1 MNATR
6 VERREKKADSRHA
19 RRGFTLVELMVVIG
33 IIVILISILGV
44 TLSHMGQQA
53 KEAATNTTITK
64 IHRMLEQRMEAF
76 DRAMN
81 QTEKNASRDRTYQQ
95 ARSNAITELNNLKV
109 SVNNAQ
115 LKILVRKRF
124 KQANFPQSFA
134 EAGVTAPTG
143 HTADTESSEVLYSML
158 TEGEVG
164 GAAPVDAG
172 EFLASEV
179 GDTDGD
185 GLIEFIDAWG
195 SPLRF
200 YRWPTRLFKDE
211 NGNHLEGPAKLLVQ
225 GLPQHNSATEDLLDS
240 DPDDP
245 LEKLAGVITALAD
258 TSTSFESLY
267 HTPYTYHV
275 PLIVSAGVDLELGM
289 GEPNSATLA
298 HRLGQVTDSDLILD
312 NFTNRNQRSGD

>member
-6 VERREKKADSRHA
+6 VEKRETKDASRHA

-44 TLSHMGQQA
+44 TLSHMTQQA
-53 KEAATNTTITK
+53 KETATNTTITK
-64 IHRMLEQRMEAF
+64 LHRMLEQRMEAF
-76 DRAMN
+76 DRAMD
-81 QTEKNASRDRTYQQ
+81 QIEKNASRDPAYQT
-95 ARSNAITELNNLKV
+95 ARRSAIIELNNLKV
-109 SVNNAQ
+109 PVNNAQ

-124 KQANFPQSFA
+124 KQSNFPQRLEGLGS
-134 EAGVTAPTG
+134 TG
-143 HTADTESSEVLYSML
+143 DSSDITESSERLYLML

-200 YRWPTRLFKDE
+200 YRRSTRLFKSD
-211 NGNHLEGPAKLLVQ
+211 GTNHTEGPSVPNDHDNVVLLIQ
-225 GLPQHNSATEDLLDS
+225 GSSDDLVDS

-245 LEKLAGVITALAD
+245 LEKLSSVITTLAAK
-258 TSTSFESLY
+258 STSFEQLY

-275 PLIVSAGVDLELGM
+275 PLIVSAGADGELGM
-289 GEPNSATLA
+289 GEPNSGTLA
-298 HRLGQVTDSDLILD
+298 HRLGQVTDSELILD